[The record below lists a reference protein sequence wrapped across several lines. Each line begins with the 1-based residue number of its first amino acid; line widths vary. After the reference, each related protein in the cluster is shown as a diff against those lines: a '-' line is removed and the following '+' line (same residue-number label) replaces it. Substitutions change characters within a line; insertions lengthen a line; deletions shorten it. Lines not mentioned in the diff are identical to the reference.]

1 LGSFVLRAIPPFNPP
16 SRPSATACG
25 FFPTSGIGFRL
36 YRLARCEL
44 DDFCRELVRVAG
56 HALAAYHALKYRTVL
71 ATFKSG
77 HVSNCTSAGILG
89 QIAYAS

>member
-1 LGSFVLRAIPPFNPP
+1 VRVLSYI
-16 SRPSATACG
+16 
-25 FFPTSGIGFRL
+25 GIGFRL

>member
-1 LGSFVLRAIPPFNPP
+1 
-16 SRPSATACG
+16 
-25 FFPTSGIGFRL
+25 
-36 YRLARCEL
+36 
-44 DDFCRELVRVAG
+44 LVRVAG